1 MTTAGGVLE
10 LVAKKQLKIGQS
22 LSGQVT
28 TSAEQ

>member
-22 LSGQVT
+22 LVGQVT
-28 TSAEQ
+28 AAEQ